1 VTLGTLI
8 ALPIGLGLLGFI
20 EPCSLGSTLL
30 FVKYLESRDRASQLG
45 HGVAFSLA
53 RAVFMGILG
62 VVAVAVGSAFVPF
75 QRGAWI
81 GLGSLY
87 VILGI
92 LTASGRA
99 GFLAARLGPRP
110 VRLHGRWGAAGL
122 GILFGLNVPAC
133 AAPLL
138 LALFGVAAAS
148 GASGA
153 AFMQGFVSLGL
164 FGFALSL
171 PLLLALVSTRLRDQL
186 VRLTGLARRL
196 PILTG
201 LILVVL
207 GMWSII
213 VGVRTPSAAAGPGA
227 RVSDVPTLSSLMWP
241 MPPTPATPD

>member
-1 VTLGTLI
+1 MTLGTLI

-30 FVKYLESRDRASQLG
+30 FVKYLDGRDRASQLG
-45 HGVAFSLA
+45 HGIAFALA
-53 RAVFMGILG
+53 RAVFMGVLG
-62 VVAVAVGSAFVPF
+62 VIAVAVGSAFVPF

-87 VILGI
+87 VLLGI

-99 GFLAARLGPRP
+99 GSLMARFGPRP
-110 VRLHGRWGAAGL
+110 RGMHGRWGAAGL
-122 GILFGLNVPAC
+122 GVLFGLNVPAC

-153 AFMQGFVSLGL
+153 AFIQGFVSLGL

-171 PLLLALVSTRLRDQL
+171 PLLVALVSTRARNQL

-201 LILVVL
+201 LILIVL
-207 GMWSII
+207 GVWSIV
-213 VGVRTPSAAAGPGA
+213 VGVRTP
-227 RVSDVPTLSSLMWP
+227 
-241 MPPTPATPD
+241 